1 VSRLDEIRARLEAAT
16 PGPWVVTKDMDCGAP
31 WLAVV
36 AGDPDEFQK
45 PRDYDRAMVASALR
59 EDGHNAALV
68 SNAPADLAYLLG
80 EVERL
85 SEKIERA
92 DRGELTGDEF
102 RAFLAGEMEMALKS
116 ASHANQPLAR
126 PVPRCES

>member
-1 VSRLDEIRARLEAAT
+1 
-16 PGPWVVTKDMDCGAP
+16 
-31 WLAVV
+31 
-36 AGDPDEFQK
+36 
-45 PRDYDRAMVASALR
+45 LR